1 MCNVMKLKGK
11 IRENGMSVK
20 EFARAINLDIATVY
34 RRFEKGENFT
44 VGEVT
49 RAVEVLKL
57 TNEEA
62 LAIFLPSMSHK
73 CD

>member
-49 RAVEVLKL
+49 RAAEVLKL